1 MGIVGFVMMLLN
13 IPAAPF
19 LIAFIL
25 GPMFED
31 NMRRSLAISRGDT
44 SIFFQSWISWV
55 FFVLTVFFVLL
66 TIRREW
72 LKWRN
77 RSCSVPPSTF

>member
-1 MGIVGFVMMLLN
+1 MGVVGFAMMLLN

-31 NMRRSLAISRGDT
+31 NMRRSLAISRGDLGV
-44 SIFFQSWISWV
+44 FFQSWISWG
-55 FFVLTVFFVLL
+55 FFALTVLFVIL

-72 LKWRN
+72 KKWRDN
-77 RSCSVPPSTF
+77 RDATNASAS